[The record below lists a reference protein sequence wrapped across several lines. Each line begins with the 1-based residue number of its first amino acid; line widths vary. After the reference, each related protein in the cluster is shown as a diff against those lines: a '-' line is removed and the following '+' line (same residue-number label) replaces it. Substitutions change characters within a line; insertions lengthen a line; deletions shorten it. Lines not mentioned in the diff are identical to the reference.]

1 MMGSLTR
8 PKKIFCVDNTH
19 VIAHS
24 TPNKVIKECRQC
36 IYFETCTDKLSTDET
51 ADWYV
56 KSKCK
61 VFYYPLV
68 AKIVPARQ
76 PEVG

>member
-1 MMGSLTR
+1 MWTCDLIS
-8 PKKIFCVDNTH
+8 KILWFGLL
-19 VIAHS
+19 S
-24 TPNKVIKECRQC
+24 SPGPSPVIKECRQC

-61 VFYYPLV
+61 VFYYPVV